1 MNGFKF
7 KCWST
12 FSLMFYLTIT
22 AGMKDGTVSTD
33 L

>member
-1 MNGFKF
+1 MLLY
-7 KCWST
+7 CWST

-22 AGMKDGTVSTD
+22 AGVKDGTVSTD